1 MKKAETETNI
11 KWTDADGDAG
21 FVKDATVDR
30 EAGHLYIKAYEDGTG
45 DGVFLPLDAEKKLR
59 KALNKRRKERKA
71 KKKPRRDEAAEL
83 REFVEALTASGGV
96 DRYAMK
102 QNWPKQCEFGNTGE
116 QYREIA
122 GLVLNAI
129 ANQESK

>member
-11 KWTDADGDAG
+11 EWTDADGDMG
-21 FVKDATVDR
+21 SIKDADVDR
-30 EAGHLYIKAYEDGTG
+30 GAGRLYIKA
-45 DGVFLPLDAEKKLR
+45 VSAFLPLDAEKKLC
-59 KALNKRRKERKA
+59 KALNERRKERKA

-96 DRYAMK
+96 DRYATK
-102 QNWPKQCEFGNTGE
+102 QNWPKQCEFDSTAE

-122 GLVLNAI
+122 RLVLNATTD
-129 ANQESK
+129 